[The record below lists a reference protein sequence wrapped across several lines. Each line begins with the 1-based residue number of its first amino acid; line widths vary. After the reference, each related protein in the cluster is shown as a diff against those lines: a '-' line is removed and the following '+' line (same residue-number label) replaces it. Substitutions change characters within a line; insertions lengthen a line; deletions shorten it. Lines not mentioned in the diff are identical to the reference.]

1 VIPTFPTEAV
11 EIGKSALRTNVQA
24 TSILEILYYKPLQT
38 NFDSKKKK
46 KSYLQRETILKGY
59 S

>member
-46 KSYLQRETILKGY
+46 SYLQRETILKGY

>member
-46 KSYLQRETILKGY
+46 VICKGKLF
-59 S
+59 